1 MATPVGELAALG
13 TAACWTASSLAFA
26 AAAQRLGSL
35 TLNLIRLVMA
45 LGFLTLTCWIR
56 RGLALPVD
64 AAPEAWGWLSV
75 SGLVGFVLGDLCLFR
90 AFVLLGPRLSTL
102 IMSLVP
108 PVAAALGWAW
118 LGESLGAVDL
128 AGMAVTLAGV
138 AWAVIERQPAQAG
151 GEPAR
156 RPSMLGIG
164 LAGLGAVGQGVGL
177 VISKVGMGSYDPF
190 AATQIRVL
198 VGIAGYA
205 LIFTAIRW
213 WGRVF
218 AALPDRRGLAL
229 ATLGSF
235 CGPFLGVS
243 MSLVAV
249 QRTHTGV
256 AATLMSITPV
266 MIIPAVM
273 ALHRERVSA
282 RAALGAAVAVA
293 GVALLWLR

>member
-35 TLNLIRLVMA
+35 ALNLIRLVIA
-45 LGFLTLTCWIR
+45 FGFLTLTCWIR

-64 AAPEAWGWLSV
+64 ATPEAWGWLSV
-75 SGLVGFVLGDLCLFR
+75 SGLVGFVVGDLCLFR
-90 AFVLLGPRLSTL
+90 ALVLIGPRLSML
-102 IMSLVP
+102 IMSLAP

-118 LGESLGAVDL
+118 LGESLNAADL

-138 AWAVIERQPAQAG
+138 AWVVIERQPAQAG
-151 GEPAR
+151 DEPPR
-156 RPSMLGIG
+156 RPSLPGVGM
-164 LAGLGAVGQGVGL
+164 AVVGAIGQGLGL
-177 VISKVGMGSYDPF
+177 VISKVGMGGDDPV

-198 VGIAGYA
+198 AGIAGYA
-205 LIFTAIRW
+205 LIFTAIGW
-213 WGRVF
+213 WGRF
-218 AALPDRRGLAL
+218 IAALPDRRGLAL
-229 ATLGSF
+229 AALGSF

-243 MSLVAV
+243 LSLLAV

-266 MIIPAVM
+266 LIIPAVM

>member
-35 TLNLIRLVMA
+35 ALNLIRLVIA
-45 LGFLTLTCWIR
+45 FGFLTLTCWIR
-56 RGLALPVD
+56 RGVALPVD
-64 AAPEAWGWLSV
+64 ATPEAWGWLSV
-75 SGLVGFVLGDLCLFR
+75 SGLVGFVVGDLCLFR
-90 AFVLLGPRLSTL
+90 ALVLIGPRLSML
-102 IMSLVP
+102 IMSLAP

-118 LGESLGAVDL
+118 LGESLNAADL

-138 AWAVIERQPAQAG
+138 AWVVIERQPAQAG
-151 GEPAR
+151 DEPAR
-156 RPSMLGIG
+156 RPSLPGVGM
-164 LAGLGAVGQGVGL
+164 AVVGAIGQGLGL
-177 VISKVGMGSYDPF
+177 VISKVGMGGDDPV

-198 VGIAGYA
+198 AGIAGYA
-205 LIFTAIRW
+205 LIFTAIGW
-213 WGRVF
+213 WGRF
-218 AALPDRRGLAL
+218 IAALPDRRGLAL
-229 ATLGSF
+229 AALGSF

-243 MSLVAV
+243 LSLLAV

-266 MIIPAVM
+266 LIIPAVM